1 MLILGNCVGEV
12 QGLRKS
18 KITGGSEYPENGSSH
33 KFLVGNLTSSSVREL
48 NIEVVSK
55 QKQSLGIQSFI
66 KVRLMGVKL

>member
-1 MLILGNCVGEV
+1 MDLFGSGLGIGKVMLILGNLGEV

-55 QKQSLGIQSFI
+55 
-66 KVRLMGVKL
+66 